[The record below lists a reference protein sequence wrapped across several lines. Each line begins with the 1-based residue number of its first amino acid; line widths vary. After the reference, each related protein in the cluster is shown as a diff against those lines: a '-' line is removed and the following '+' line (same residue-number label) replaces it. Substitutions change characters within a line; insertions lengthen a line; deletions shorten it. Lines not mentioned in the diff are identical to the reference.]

1 MTEYCTVDRKGP
13 LTIVTLARP
22 ERRNALHYM
31 ANEALQEIWD
41 DFAADPEQHVGIIT
55 GGPDFFCAGNDLK
68 FQAEG
73 GRVGGVRSGFAGLC
87 YRFDLDKPIIAAV
100 NGIAMGGGFEAVLNC
115 DIVIADE
122 TARFALPEPRYG
134 MAALAG
140 GVHRLIRTIG
150 RQRAM
155 GILLTGRHVSASEGK
170 DLGFVTDI
178 APAHQALEVAEKWAA
193 QVLECGPLAI
203 QATKHVALQGLATP
217 DISVACRTDYW
228 PVQRMKASADFKEGP
243 RAFAEKRKPKWTGS

>member
-1 MTEYCTVDRKGP
+1 MTEYCRVEREGA
-13 LTIVTLARP
+13 LTIVTLTRP
-22 ERRNALHYM
+22 ERRNALHYH
-31 ANEALQEIWD
+31 ANEALQEVWD
-41 DFAADPEQHVGIIT
+41 DFAADPKQHVAILT

-73 GRVGGVRSGFAGLC
+73 GQVGGTRSGFAGLC

-122 TARFALPEPRYG
+122 TAQFALPEPTFG
-134 MAALAG
+134 MTALAG

-155 GILLTGRHVSASEGK
+155 GILLTGRRVSAREGQE
-170 DLGFVTDI
+170 LGFVTDI
-178 APAHQALEVAEKWAA
+178 APAHGALERARVWAD
-193 QVLECGPLAI
+193 QVLACGPLAL
-203 QATKHVALQGLATP
+203 QATKHVALQGLSTP
-217 DISVACRTDYW
+217 DVGVACRTEYW
-228 PVQRMKASADFKEGP
+228 PVQVMKSSEDYIEGP
-243 RAFAEKRKPKWTGS
+243 RAFAEKRKPVWQGK